1 MMYSVTFF
9 IQITSHP
16 YQDYSQIT
24 SKSTEMSSYPED
36 TTNWPDDTFI
46 FSPCENINPI
56 LHTDEEV
63 KGQSIWESKGY
74 TNFEADTTLVNDFRK
89 LGVLSDITCISL
101 ADVPNS
107 TLPLAVAYTSGV
119 MEARGTNTNGHRA
132 SLPAV
137 AESSSRSV
145 SRTALSSFA
154 WESTE
159 LGPAADAP
167 ARVPH
172 IELCGEKQTGQATGG
187 LQVAAVNSNLE
198 GRDIEGEEYT
208 STPTRPGG
216 EPNSRCPKRQAGD
229 RSRFRPWGY
238 I

>member
-1 MMYSVTFF
+1 MTFF
-9 IQITSHP
+9 TQTTSHP
-16 YQDYSQIT
+16 YQDYRQIT
-24 SKSTEMSSYPED
+24 TKSTEMSSYAED
-36 TTNWPDDTFI
+36 TTNWPNDTCI

-56 LHTDEEV
+56 LHTAEEV

-74 TNFEADTTLVNDFRK
+74 NNLEADTTLVNDFRK
-89 LGVLSDITCISL
+89 LGVLINTKRISL

-119 MEARGTNTNGHRA
+119 MEARGTNTNDLRA
-132 SLPAV
+132 ALPAV
-137 AESSSRSV
+137 VESSSHSV
-145 SRTALSSFA
+145 SRTALTSLVR
-154 WESTE
+154 EIPE
-159 LGPAADAP
+159 LGPAANASP
-167 ARVPH
+167 QVPH
-172 IELCGEKQTGQATGG
+172 IELCGEKQTSQATGG
-187 LQVAAVNSNLE
+187 LQVAAINSNLE

-216 EPNSRCPKRQAGD
+216 EPRFRCTKRQAGD